1 MEREALRS
9 TLIEERQLSHLN
21 SLDDSYCDAFASLR
35 SASGLDKQ
43 QLENSYLNYQV
54 MRPQLLRMRL
64 EKVRKA
70 RAKSSN
76 IYPPN
81 NAFSLPECSGLESS
95 HSLSAV
101 VEKLPSQK
109 HQQLS
114 YAAWRRAL
122 LSRRFEK
129 RRHLVE
135 EDRIRRLAAENVQR
149 AMEAEAAARDE
160 FEEIKEER
168 EKKAIA
174 DGRGGSARGGG
185 GDSSSETRDEEGG
198 YIWRLK
204 HCMPV
209 FEDVQDSALLQTM
222 EALGIPTGH
231 KLKPPPPA
239 SLQGLS
245 RIEQAKQRIMRG
257 RTGGPPP
264 QLSFAMFGQDAARIG
279 ARSITTVAFL
289 PSDPDTFAVGTDTG
303 AVSICSASHGLVWAT
318 MTGHEGPVTGMDW
331 AFGDGFLFLVT
342 VSIDKTARVWLI
354 TLPTFELPPPS
365 AVKEKK
371 KTPKAH
377 SVEPSRRRSTVGKV
391 GAHSKRT
398 KDDLDPQIRAAE
410 RERIHHVILEEEA
423 AAREE
428 ERRRKGPVA
437 KGGDAACV
445 QVISTDVVLTHVLF
459 FPLSPSL
466 FVAAGVDEEEYFLIA
481 ELQARIKN
489 AQNAAA
495 LARLSK
501 KAEGDAA
508 SAAATAQAEADLA
521 EDIRDDR
528 VVGGEEEDGGG
539 GGSGQLDDNSG
550 GAATR
555 SSDLYPGSSAG
566 SFALDEQRPPP
577 TPDSG
582 YIGYGA
588 DASNESK
595 DGGVM
600 EGGLF
605 GGKRLGKQL
614 WGKAFD
620 EVLKKGGGALK
631 KLGENVVKEIDSAV
645 VKLDQAFANTK
656 QVGGAA
662 AQGIEAVALAAI
674 GARPKPRI
682 GNDPEARALAAAA
695 TFTERLNERRSVS
708 KGYLLVFDAVNGRIL
723 QTRLVHGVQVDPTT
737 LAQPASFPTA
747 MTFSLDSSAL
757 YVADARGLI
766 HLYEVETDESRLDM
780 AGDGSG
786 FGANPLGGHA
796 VLFGERSA
804 LLSGLRKVGDAVTA
818 AAAGLEGLGGNNGI
832 GSGGSSNG
840 SFNPNADSDDNLQLE
855 RPYFTSLFCKQDSI
869 LEAPVLIGLDSKNRT
884 RALTVP
890 AAGSPLTSGLDQLG
904 RAAGEDEVAK
914 AALAA
919 VGLTTKLG
927 AFLVQTGVGV
937 ATLGAL
943 QVNLQTQSVELSGY
957 VKYNTSYKLLQ
968 NTNDGGFLNALSATG
983 GQPHVA
989 IAPIPGCD
997 AIAAAN
1003 SAGDIYI
1010 IEPHNGSGLNR
1021 RGRSLGHGLSSKLGS
1036 RRGKAATL
1044 SLMAAAQAATGSGV
1058 TDRQVTAKLSAT
1070 QALNPTLA
1078 LLPVDPAIAA
1088 TAPLIT
1094 DAPITTLGVSTQQKY
1109 LVSAMVDSGVCIV
1122 WERVHVED
1130 DLHLQ

>member
-1 MEREALRS
+1 MEKESLLNS
-9 TLIEERQLSHLN
+9 LIEERQLFHLN
-21 SLDDSYCDAFASLR
+21 SLDDSYIDSFSSLR
-35 SASGLDKQ
+35 IASGLDKQ
-43 QLENSYLNYQV
+43 QLENSYVNYQI
-54 MRPQLLRMRL
+54 MRPHLLRMRL
-64 EKVRKA
+64 DKVRKA
-70 RAKSSN
+70 RAKSN
-76 IYPPN
+76 IYPQK
-81 NAFSLPECSGLESS
+81 NAFLLPECNTIESS
-95 HSLSAV
+95 YTVSAV
-101 VEKLPSQK
+101 VEKLPVQK

-129 RRHLVE
+129 RRQLIE

-168 EKKAIA
+168 EKMHKVIEE
-174 DGRGGSARGGG
+174 SK
-185 GDSSSETRDEEGG
+185 SSSSSTSRRNNETNEARDEGG

-204 HCMPV
+204 HCLPV

-222 EALGIPTGH
+222 EALGIPTGQR
-231 KLKPPPPA
+231 LKAPPVQ
-239 SLQGLS
+239 SSQGIS
-245 RIEQAKQRIMRG
+245 RIEHAKLRIMRG
-257 RTGGPPP
+257 RHGGPPP
-264 QLSFAMFGQDAARIG
+264 QMSFAMFGQDAARIG
-279 ARSITTVAFL
+279 ARSVTTVAFL

-318 MTGHEGPVTGMDW
+318 MTGHEGPITGMDW
-331 AFGDGFLFLVT
+331 AIGDGFLFLVT

-365 AVKEKK
+365 AVKVKEKK
-371 KTPKAH
+371 IKVL
-377 SVEPSRRRSTVGKV
+377 SRSLGPSISRLVPSAAKN
-391 GAHSKRT
+391 KRT
-398 KDDLDPQIRAAE
+398 KDDLDPVVRAAE
-410 RERIHHVILEEEA
+410 RERIHNVILEEEA

-428 ERRRKGPVA
+428 ERRRKGAVA

-445 QVISTDVVLTHVLF
+445 QVISTDFVLTHVLF

-495 LARLSK
+495 LARLAK

-521 EDIRDDR
+521 DDIRDDH
-528 VVGGEEEDGGG
+528 VIQEEEGGG
-539 GGSGQLDDNSG
+539 GDQTEGGDDLNS
-550 GAATR
+550 
-555 SSDLYPGSSAG
+555 SSDQQLHKTGSSL
-566 SFALDEQRPPP
+566 SSDERKPPQ

-582 YIGYGA
+582 YVGYGIENSQETL
-588 DASNESK
+588 DIGKS
-595 DGGVM
+595 
-600 EGGLF
+600 EGGGL
-605 GGKRLGKQL
+605 GKKLGKQL

-656 QVGGAA
+656 QVSGAA
-662 AQGIEAVALAAI
+662 AQGIEAAALAAI
-674 GARPKPRI
+674 GARPKTKI

-695 TFTERLNERRSVS
+695 AFTERLNERRSVT

-737 LAQPASFPTA
+737 LAQPASYPTA
-747 MTFSLDSSAL
+747 MTFSLDSLAL

-780 AGDGSG
+780 AGDGSS

-818 AAAGLEGLGGNNGI
+818 AAAGLEGLGSNVGQGI
-832 GSGGSSNG
+832 STINSNG
-840 SFNPNADSDDNLQLE
+840 NGDTDDILKLE
-855 RPYFTSLFCKQDSI
+855 RPYFTSLFCKQDSV

-957 VKYNTSYKLLQ
+957 VKYNASYKIFNSTSYTSSIA
-968 NTNDGGFLNALSATG
+968 NEGGFLSAMTSAS
-983 GQPHVA
+983 GQPHTT
-989 IAPIPGCD
+989 IAPVPGCD
-997 AIAAAN
+997 AIAVAN
-1003 SAGDIYI
+1003 SSGDIYI

-1021 RGRSLGHGLSSKLGS
+1021 HGKSLGHGLSSNMGS

-1058 TDRQVTAKLSAT
+1058 TDRQVTAKLSVS
-1070 QALNPTLA
+1070 QALNPAIA
-1078 LLPVDPAIAA
+1078 LLPVDPSLVQ
-1088 TAPLIT
+1088 TAPIYK
-1094 DAPITTLGVSTQQKY
+1094 DAPITTLNVSSQQKY
-1109 LVSAMVDSGVCIV
+1109 LVSAMTDSGVCMV
-1122 WERVHVED
+1122 WERVHVQD
-1130 DLHLQ
+1130 DLRIM